1 MRGNVDR
8 LHAHIKA
15 GGSQVLD
22 LRRDA
27 LIAVGGSAPLS
38 VRRRRLARRTIRPV
52 WRPASRHC
60 ARVILSSSGSSIASA
75 ANMDTTTASG
85 RLVLGIFATLAE
97 FECEL
102 IRGRTIAGSLRRV
115 AVAATAAVTT

>member
-27 LIAVGGSAPLS
+27 LIAVGGSA
-38 VRRRRLARRTIRPV
+38 RRMIGPV
-52 WRPASRHC
+52 WRPASRPC

-85 RLVLGIFATLAE
+85 RLVCGIFATLAE

-115 AVAATAAVTT
+115 AVAATAAVPT